1 MLSLF
6 ARLPFWDF
14 STEEASWRL
23 PTVVGVATC
32 ANMVVAATVGTIIPL
47 LFKRINVDPAVAT
60 GPFVTTAIDVLGIL
74 SYFGLA
80 QLLLF

>member
-1 MLSLF
+1 MVWCYLFSL
-6 ARLPFWDF
+6 DF
-14 STEEASWRL
+14 HF
-23 PTVVGVATC
+23 
-32 ANMVVAATVGTIIPL
+32 GTIIPL

-60 GPFVTTAIDVLGIL
+60 GATGATGSFVTTVIDVLGIL